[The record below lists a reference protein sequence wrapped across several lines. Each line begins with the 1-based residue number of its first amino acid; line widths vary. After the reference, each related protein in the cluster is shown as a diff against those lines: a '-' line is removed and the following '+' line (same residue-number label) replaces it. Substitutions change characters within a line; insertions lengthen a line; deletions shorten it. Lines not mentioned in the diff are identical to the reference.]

1 MASSNRRSTSGTTS
15 ASPLPPASATSGR
28 NSASGVPGSPSGT
41 GAGMAKRTALGTVG
55 KGRRGISVAG
65 WALRGAA
72 AGAAG
77 TTALNAVTYLDMT
90 VRGRGTSSTPEQTVE
105 KFAEIAHVTIPG
117 DEETRSN
124 RVQGLGPLTGL
135 VAGIGVGV
143 GVGLLRAA
151 GFRSRPLVGTALTT
165 AGVLVASNGPMTVL
179 GITDPRTWSAT
190 DWASDLVPHVA
201 YGAVVKA
208 TMDAFDPF

>member
-1 MASSNRRSTSGTTS
+1 
-15 ASPLPPASATSGR
+15 
-28 NSASGVPGSPSGT
+28 
-41 GAGMAKRTALGTVG
+41 MAKRTPLGTIG

-77 TTALNAVTYLDMT
+77 SSALNAATYLDMV

-105 KFAEIAHVTIPG
+105 ALAQKAHVSIPG
-117 DEETRSN
+117 DDEKRSN

-135 VAGIGVGV
+135 AAGVGV
-143 GVGLLRAA
+143 GVVVGLVRAA
-151 GFRSRPLVGTALTT
+151 GYRSQPLVGTLLTT
-165 AGVLVASNGPMTVL
+165 LGVLVAANGPMTVL

-190 DWASDLVPHVA
+190 DWASDIVPHVA
-201 YGAVVKA
+201 YAAVVKT
-208 TMDAFDPF
+208 TMDAFDR